1 MGKGINSILAIAGGL
16 LCIVITLT
24 MPWAELGMDASFQ
37 NWPEWLKWLSINL
50 NMPLPDYSN
59 MANYATEWTAHL
71 KKAGAE
77 SRFGD
82 YAYALVMG
90 LAMIASAV
98 GIAAIG
104 REDGEEKTVLPV
116 KK

>member
-1 MGKGINSILAIAGGL
+1 MGKGLNGILAIAGGL
-16 LCIVITLT
+16 LCIVITLAL
-24 MPWAELGMDASFQ
+24 PWAELGMDASFQ

-59 MANYATEWTAHL
+59 LANYASEWTEHL